1 MEKSTIIVA
10 VDGPSGAGK
19 STIGKMLAR
28 TLKAL
33 YIDTG
38 AMYRA
43 VALAALEAGI
53 DTAEQEAVAQVARR
67 SRIALQGEPAKLRVM
82 LDDRDVTD
90 LIRTD
95 EVTRASSVISA
106 IPEVRRIL
114 VERQREMGREGS
126 VVMDGR
132 DIGTVVFPQAD
143 FKFFLTAKPEK
154 RALRRFEEESERSSG
169 ASYRAT
175 LEDIIVRDERDSTR
189 SHSPLTPAPDAILID
204 STDLS
209 IDQVLERMLEEIRN
223 QNETSKNAESPTLF
237 TDHGST

>member
-1 MEKSTIIVA
+1 MKKSPIIVA

-19 STIGKMLAR
+19 STAGKMLAR
-28 TLKAL
+28 ILKAL

-53 DTAEQEAVAQVARR
+53 DTSEQEAVTEVARDA
-67 SRIALQGEPAKLRVM
+67 RIALRGEPATLRVM
-82 LDDRDVTD
+82 LDERDVTD
-90 LIRTD
+90 LIRTE
-95 EVTRASSVISA
+95 EVTRASSVIST

-132 DIGTVVFPQAD
+132 DIGTVVFPEAD

-154 RALRRFEEESERSSG
+154 RALRRFEEELERSSG

-175 LEDIIVRDERDSTR
+175 LEDITVRDKRDSSR
-189 SHSPLTPAPDAILID
+189 ADSPLTPASDAIIID

-209 IDQVLERMLEEIRN
+209 LDQVIERMLEVIRKR
-223 QNETSKNAESPTLF
+223 NETAKNAESPAQF
-237 TDHGST
+237 TDY